1 MAQHRLRSLVHA
13 GNAAFGKMQKCGRP
27 CKIPKSPN
35 LMTYDRHH
43 IEIAVRTAYIPAQSA
58 PENNRYVFAYTITIT
73 NSGSMPAKLLTRH
86 WVITDA
92 NEKTQEVRGEG
103 VVGEQPY
110 LVPGTS
116 FEYTSGTILETPVG
130 VMRGTYQMVADDGT
144 RFDAEIPA
152 FTLSVPRTLH

>member
-1 MAQHRLRSLVHA
+1 MAESE
-13 GNAAFGKMQKCGRP
+13 
-27 CKIPKSPN
+27 
-35 LMTYDRHH
+35 RHN
-43 IEIAVRTAYIPAQSA
+43 IQVFVKTTYIPAQSEPA
-58 PENNRYVFAYTITIT
+58 NKRYVFAYTVTIT
-73 NSGSMPAKLLTRH
+73 NIGTVPARLMTRH

-110 LVPGTS
+110 LAPGMS

-130 VMRGTYQMVADDGT
+130 IMRGAYQMVADDGT
-144 RFDAEIPA
+144 QFDAEVPA